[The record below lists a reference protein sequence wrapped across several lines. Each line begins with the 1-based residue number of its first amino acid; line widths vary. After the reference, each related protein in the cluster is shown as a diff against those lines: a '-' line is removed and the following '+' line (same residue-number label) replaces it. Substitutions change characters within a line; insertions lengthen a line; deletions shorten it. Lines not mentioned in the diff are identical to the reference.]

1 MSGRFIWYIW
11 QRPNGIPM
19 EQPTKSYVGGGG
31 GAARSSGG
39 RKGTALRPPTAVIPH
54 SINYNT
60 YKNACGE
67 RTFGEKLSV
76 NYKYKQAVNGVFP
89 KWREKQRAGFGRA
102 GGRGRRLEIVQK
114 RRESRR
120 ERERAAACSFFY
132 SFQSNFTAEASLYLH
147 LPLRPSVSA
156 AQQPDDDDDTTP
168 F

>member
-89 KWREKQRAGFGRA
+89 KWREKQRAGGRTRTTSGNSA
-102 GGRGRRLEIVQK
+102 EK
-114 RRESRR
+114 KRESERER

-156 AQQPDDDDDTTP
+156 AQQPDDDDTTP

>member
-19 EQPTKSYVGGGG
+19 EQPTKSYVGGGRGG

-89 KWREKQRAGFGRA
+89 KWREKQRAGGRTRTTCGNSA
-102 GGRGRRLEIVQK
+102 EEK
-114 RRESRR
+114 RESERER
-120 ERERAAACSFFY
+120 ERERAAASSILFNPISRRKRLSTYICLSVRVRLRR
-132 SFQSNFTAEASLYLH
+132 TAAG
-147 LPLRPSVSA
+147 
-156 AQQPDDDDDTTP
+156 
-168 F
+168 